1 MCIRDRFSGN
11 TPIRHGFRLQ
21 ILNDNVIKLDTAR
34 SGFFNITGTE
44 GILTFGIL
52 RDNNNPQNNGLT
64 LPNDYT
70 IEFYPEVADTSI
82 EFRLFPPNFPINFFP
97 ATPVP
102 FKVKNLTQNRYIDFF
117 YRKSGTVS
125 TTYSIYFRDLI
136 DSTFRNTWKADL
148 FYAGAN
154 SPLPTAGTLDLY
166 TQKPFSG
173 DDFVTFTTSGA
184 LINKELASN
193 ELDRI
198 KVVPNPY
205 VVTHEGESR
214 LLSTQISGR
223 GEREIRFTYI
233 PPGTKISIF
242 TVRGELIKTL
252 YHDDLF
258 VGDVSVSYTHLRAHE
273 TVLDLVCRLLLEKKK
288 NKHYTILY
296 YLL

>member
-1 MCIRDRFSGN
+1 MELLTLLLTIALLPDQNCLVVTHLLD
-11 TPIRHGFRLQ
+11 GFRLQ

-166 TQKPFSG
+166 TQ
-173 DDFVTFTTSGA
+173 
-184 LINKELASN
+184 NRLA
-193 ELDRI
+193 
-198 KVVPNPY
+198 
-205 VVTHEGESR
+205 GM
-214 LLSTQISGR
+214 
-223 GEREIRFTYI
+223 
-233 PPGTKISIF
+233 
-242 TVRGELIKTL
+242 
-252 YHDDLF
+252 
-258 VGDVSVSYTHLRAHE
+258 
-273 TVLDLVCRLLLEKKK
+273 
-288 NKHYTILY
+288 IL
-296 YLL
+296 